1 MINNM
6 TTATGA
12 EDVYALSADKKFEL
26 CCRRISLD
34 YPSFLQFYAMMQ
46 RKPIKNDK
54 VTIRLNTKSDTVPI
68 LEYTEEFVQ
77 AIHPITLTVLTCVEI
92 LRLLLHHV
100 TSRKMAPYD
109 ICWNSSNIVC
119 SPMTV
124 TKMLNEL
131 NSVGNRK
138 KGQNAVRL
146 NDLFPSID
154 DFAQIIPPGFDPQK
168 DMYLEKIFNIFMKN
182 REQYNQQMQ
191 KQFGGGAGGQGGAG
205 GDQGNDQGGNGGIGS
220 EEDALKK
227 HFSQSGSTATDGWG
241 ENEIVDQQ
249 VSQAVNKASTS
260 TWSNLPGGLAQQILA
275 ANAQVVDPRIALRRF
290 TTSVFSDVMSF
301 SRMKF
306 PRRYGQK
313 WIGVMPGPRHEQKAE
328 VLIAIDCSGSMPDS
342 EVEKACM
349 VVNDFV
355 KHAKVHYCF
364 WDGACGP
371 IAEKRYKTTKFDLSG
386 RGCTNPQCVIDKIQK
401 EGLHYDGIVYITDCQ
416 FSWEKPNIK
425 MPIFIIQSKNADPV
439 PEWCKYSMTMKDVET
454 ISKDR

>member
-109 ICWNSSNIVC
+109 VCWNSSNIVC

-154 DFAQIIPPGFDPQK
+154 DFAQIIPPGFDAQK
-168 DMYLEKIFNIFMKN
+168 DMYLEKIFNIFMK
-182 REQYNQQMQ
+182 
-191 KQFGGGAGGQGGAG
+191 
-205 GDQGNDQGGNGGIGS
+205 
-220 EEDALKK
+220 
-227 HFSQSGSTATDGWG
+227 
-241 ENEIVDQQ
+241 
-249 VSQAVNKASTS
+249 
-260 TWSNLPGGLAQQILA
+260 
-275 ANAQVVDPRIALRRF
+275 
-290 TTSVFSDVMSF
+290 
-301 SRMKF
+301 
-306 PRRYGQK
+306 
-313 WIGVMPGPRHEQKAE
+313 
-328 VLIAIDCSGSMPDS
+328 
-342 EVEKACM
+342 
-349 VVNDFV
+349 
-355 KHAKVHYCF
+355 
-364 WDGACGP
+364 
-371 IAEKRYKTTKFDLSG
+371 
-386 RGCTNPQCVIDKIQK
+386 KI
-401 EGLHYDGIVYITDCQ
+401 H
-416 FSWEKPNIK
+416 
-425 MPIFIIQSKNADPV
+425 II
-439 PEWCKYSMTMKDVET
+439 CKYF
-454 ISKDR
+454 